1 MTALSQSPD
10 ARASTALDTPD
21 QTPDQL
27 PARAPAANL
36 GLAASEAGP
45 DQRLAELVRQHQAS
59 VWRLLRYLGANAAE
73 ADDLTQETFLAL
85 ARSSFQHQTTPQ
97 TAAYLR
103 TTARNQLLMLRR
115 KQQRQV
121 STVALEA
128 AEAVWADKIDAP
140 TEGSGGWQA
149 FTDALRAC
157 TEQLEGRAAQAIDLA
172 YRQSLGREQIADRL
186 GMKPAGVKTLL
197 RRTRAALRECIERRV

>member
-10 ARASTALDTPD
+10 ARASTALETPNQTAEENADAPPPASGSAAGAISAAAPD
-21 QTPDQL
+21 QP
-27 PARAPAANL
+27 
-36 GLAASEAGP
+36 
-45 DQRLAELVRQHQAS
+45 LAELVRQHQAG
-59 VWRLLRYLGANAAE
+59 VWRLLRYLGADAAE

-85 ARSSFQHQTTPQ
+85 ARSRFQHQTTPQ

-103 TTARNQLLMLRR
+103 TAARNQLLMLRR

-128 AEAVWADKIDAP
+128 AEAVWAERIDNQP
-140 TEGSGGWQA
+140 NGGWQA
-149 FTDALRAC
+149 FTAALRAC
-157 TEQLEGRAAQAIDLA
+157 TEQLEGRAALAIDLA

-186 GMKPAGVKTLL
+186 DMKPAGVKTLL
-197 RRTRAALRECIERRV
+197 RRTRAVLRECIERRV

>member
-10 ARASTALDTPD
+10 ARASTAPD
-21 QTPDQL
+21 PPD
-27 PARAPAANL
+27 PTADPTVEKAPA
-36 GLAASEAGP
+36 GSLASAAAVAGP

-59 VWRLLRYLGANAAE
+59 VWRLLRYLGAHPAE

-85 ARSSFQHQTTPQ
+85 ARSSFQHLTTPQ

-128 AEAVWADKIDAP
+128 AEAVWAERVDGLA
-140 TEGSGGWQA
+140 EGGGWQA

-157 TEQLEGRAAQAIDLA
+157 TEQLDGRAAQAIDLA